1 MHAKAY
7 LDQPTLRAA
16 QVSDCIVTLIAED
29 NEASIARPQL
39 LDDALHLGMH
49 PVASGDD
56 DDGHVLIHQSQGPML
71 HLACQNALTVHQRH
85 LLHL

>member
-1 MHAKAY
+1 MHATAY

-16 QVSDCIVTLIAED
+16 QVRNSVVTLIAQH

-39 LDDALHLGMH
+39 LDDALHLGVH

-56 DDGHVLIHQSQGPML
+56 DDGHVLIHQSQGPVL
-71 HLACQNALTVHQRH
+71 HLARQNALTVHQSH